1 MLILLKIFGNKS
13 NLKPG
18 EIIFHTSLEK
28 AEAGLEVFPNS
39 MEPGDW
45 KCGRQRSKVVAMWLD
60 LELAQSGPFQ
70 AGHLASR
77 KGNEKAVPGKG
88 AITFVVSWELI
99 FMELLGDTCKH
110 QSA

>member
-1 MLILLKIFGNKS
+1 
-13 NLKPG
+13 
-18 EIIFHTSLEK
+18 
-28 AEAGLEVFPNS
+28 
-39 MEPGDW
+39 
-45 KCGRQRSKVVAMWLD
+45 MWLD

-77 KGNEKAVPGKG
+77 KGNEKAVPGKV

-99 FMELLGDTCKH
+99 FMELLGDTCKP